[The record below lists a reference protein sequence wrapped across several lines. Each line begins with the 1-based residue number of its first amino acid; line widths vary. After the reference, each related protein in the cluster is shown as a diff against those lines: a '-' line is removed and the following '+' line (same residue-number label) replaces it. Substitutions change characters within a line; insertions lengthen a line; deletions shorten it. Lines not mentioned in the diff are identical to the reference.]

1 MTNFSGCSALASTRR
16 RIARCRR
23 RVRAMRRGVSREPA
37 ARSSSANLERRD
49 VQLGFREPAAR
60 SSSANLERR
69 DVQLGFRRRLQRLR
83 PGSEFRPAPGRR
95 HVDQTIVTCGKVK
108 AVCKNPSCPV
118 LLYICLSLE
127 N

>member
-1 MTNFSGCSALASTRR
+1 VTNVAEVGDELQRLFGAGEHAPR
-16 RIARCRR
+16 RIARRRR
-23 RVRAMRRGVSREPA
+23 RVDVS
-37 ARSSSANLERRD
+37 
-49 VQLGFREPAAR
+49 REPAAR